1 MKKVRTSNIEL
12 LRIVAMFMIILYH
25 LTSGIRV
32 NATGTAYYFFIFLQ
46 CLLIVHVNS
55 FVLITGGYASRKDV
69 KMGKFLSLYNQVWFY
84 KALIPIVLYFLGLIS
99 FEFIPMLKAVSP
111 LYYGD
116 YWYMTVY
123 FCFLLFTPIL
133 NVVIRNI
140 DKEKH
145 KKIIL
150 LLFLIFSILPFL
162 TQQEFFPN
170 NRGFSLTNFI
180 LLYFIGSYLTKY
192 PIENSHVFKGTTA
205 NLRKIVFLG
214 GYFFLGLVNALLN
227 YASFHFLNLGTIMNA
242 IGNMLQNATYTYD
255 NPLVILQSVC
265 FFLFFYSLDMKPS
278 KIINRLGGLTLGVYL
293 IHENRFLKPI
303 MLSYLKL
310 DTANESL
317 KYVGSSIIFK
327 CLFYTL
333 AILVICFIIEFI
345 RQVIFK
351 FIYNRKVSNWWR
363 KKYRGFIASLGISIN
378 W

>member
-1 MKKVRTSNIEL
+1 MKKERASNIEL

-69 KMGKFLSLYNQVWFY
+69 KMGKFLTLYNQVWFY
-84 KALIPIVLYFLGLIS
+84 KALIPIVLYFLGFIS
-99 FEFIPMLKAVSP
+99 FEFIPMFKAISP

-123 FCFLLFTPIL
+123 FCFLLLTPIL

-150 LLFLIFSILPFL
+150 LLFLIFSVLPFL

-192 PIENSHVFKGTTA
+192 PIENSHLLKGTTA
-205 NLRKIVFLG
+205 NLRKILFLG
-214 GYFFLGLVNALLN
+214 GGIIFRTCQCSFKLCFVSFLKFRNN
-227 YASFHFLNLGTIMNA
+227 HECDREYASK
-242 IGNMLQNATYTYD
+242 
-255 NPLVILQSVC
+255 C
-265 FFLFFYSLDMKPS
+265 
-278 KIINRLGGLTLGVYL
+278 YL
-293 IHENRFLKPI
+293 C
-303 MLSYLKL
+303 
-310 DTANESL
+310 
-317 KYVGSSIIFK
+317 V
-327 CLFYTL
+327 
-333 AILVICFIIEFI
+333 
-345 RQVIFK
+345 
-351 FIYNRKVSNWWR
+351 
-363 KKYRGFIASLGISIN
+363 
-378 W
+378 